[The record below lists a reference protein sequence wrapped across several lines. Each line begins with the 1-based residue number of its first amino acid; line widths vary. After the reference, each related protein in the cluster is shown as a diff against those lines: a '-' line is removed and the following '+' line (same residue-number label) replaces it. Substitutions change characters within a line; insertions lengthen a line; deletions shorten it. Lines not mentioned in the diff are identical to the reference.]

1 MSRFAEFALSLA
13 AGPIQLRELR
23 ATFRGWRFMV
33 IFTSSLVIALFILWI
48 AAFAFMTDREPSS
61 EVGQVTFVVLLTVQ
75 AALIG
80 LLLPGFAGTSIVRE
94 RDQSTLE
101 LLATTT
107 IRPSQI
113 VWGQF
118 VASMG
123 YVATYLFATLPLMAF
138 PLWFGGLVGWEPV
151 VAYLGLFLMAALIAM
166 WSIYVSATSGSIARA
181 TIMSYLF
188 VFFLG
193 GPLIGALVEIIDHA
207 TRGRGNLSEIIDLI
221 STYAWPITI
230 NAAFGFAAPFTFL
243 FIAAVNRLKPIG
255 ANRALPVR
263 LFTLACMPATA
274 ALMLGNYQHFT
285 GKSSR
290 GERVDLAFAFWI
302 VLAVFA
308 AANTFMT
315 SEGPLEG
322 KRLVKQHAAWSGL
335 RWPLRFLLPGGGR
348 AFVFSLVLGAGVLAG
363 AAWFLVR
370 VYLWDVPEA
379 AEAVGASLAAIGALA
394 VFGAGF
400 GLYIG
405 SLGLTT
411 TVARSVWFLGVI
423 FIPVV
428 GTIWQLAA
436 YGDFPDIMRWDA
448 PGYLVF
454 PFVLY
459 KTWYHFAEDKVM
471 PEIGGHTPILVPFM
485 IFHLGLGI
493 VFAVLGAFALVRRER
508 EAREAVFGPRAPSPA
523 PAPAAPAPEPAA

>member
-1 MSRFAEFALSLA
+1 MKRFAEFALSLA

-33 IFTSSLVIALFILWI
+33 IFTASLVIALFILWV

-151 VAYLGLFLMAALIAM
+151 VAYIGLFLMAALIAM

-181 TIMSYLF
+181 VIMSYLF

-193 GPLIGALVEIIDHA
+193 GPLVGALVEIIEHA
-207 TRGRGNLSEIIDLI
+207 TRGRGNLSEIIELI
-221 STYAWPITI
+221 STYAWPIAV
-230 NAAFGFAAPFTFL
+230 NAAWGFAAPFAFL

-263 LFTLACMPATA
+263 LFTLACMPVTA
-274 ALMLGNYQHFT
+274 AVMLGNYQHFT
-285 GKSSR
+285 GKSGR
-290 GERVDLAFAFWI
+290 GDRTELAFAFWV

-308 AANTFMT
+308 AAIAFMT
-315 SEGPLEG
+315 TEGPLEG
-322 KRLVKQHAAWSGL
+322 KRLVKQRAAWTGL
-335 RWPLRFLLPGGGR
+335 RRPLRFLLPGGLR
-348 AFVFSLVLGAGVLAG
+348 AFVFTLLLGGAVLAVSG
-363 AAWFLVR
+363 WFVTR
-370 VYLWDVPEA
+370 VYLWDVAEA
-379 AEAVGASLAAIGALA
+379 AEAVGAVLAAIGALV

-400 GLYIG
+400 GLY
-405 SLGLTT
+405 LGALRLTT

-423 FIPVV
+423 FVPIV
-428 GTIWQLAA
+428 GSIWQLAA

-471 PEIGGHTPILVPFM
+471 PEIGGHTPILVPFL

-493 VFAVLGAFALVRRER
+493 VFAVSGFFAVLRRER
-508 EAREAVFGPRAPSPA
+508 EARDAVFGPRAPA
-523 PAPAAPAPEPAA
+523 PAPAAPAPEPAS